1 MRTKHSGYYSP
12 YEKAQKERKGNEN
25 GKNRKWGGTEQ
36 YLKPEMEVIKFEN
49 EDVIVT
55 SGCSTEQCYL
65 NTSCSGANCYLDG
78 VPSCG
83 FGFEGG

>member
-1 MRTKHSGYYSP
+1 MEK
-12 YEKAQKERKGNEN
+12 YEKPQ
-25 GKNRKWGGTEQ
+25 
-36 YLKPEMEVIKFEN
+36 MEIIEIEN
-49 EDVIVT
+49 ETIVT

-83 FGFEGG
+83 FGFEAD

>member
-1 MRTKHSGYYSP
+1 MDKMKKLAGR
-12 YEKAQKERKGNEN
+12 
-25 GKNRKWGGTEQ
+25 GTER
-36 YLKPEMEVIKFEN
+36 YHKPKLEIIELEN
-49 EDVIVT
+49 ETIVT

-83 FGFEGG
+83 FGFEAD

>member
-1 MRTKHSGYYSP
+1 M
-12 YEKAQKERKGNEN
+12 EN
-25 GKNRKWGGTEQ
+25 LAGGTVK
-36 YLKPEMEVIKFEN
+36 YIKPQMEIVELSGEN
-49 EDVIVT
+49 VIVT

-83 FGFEGG
+83 FGFEGD

>member
-1 MRTKHSGYYSP
+1 MKRLKRSGKETKM
-12 YEKAQKERKGNEN
+12 EKTGN
-25 GKNRKWGGTEQ
+25 GGGTEQ

-83 FGFEGG
+83 FGFEAD

>member
-1 MRTKHSGYYSP
+1 MKMENMRS
-12 YEKAQKERKGNEN
+12 QI
-25 GKNRKWGGTEQ
+25 GGTEEYQ
-36 YLKPEMEVIKFEN
+36 KPQMEIVELNGEN
-49 EDVIVT
+49 VIVT

-83 FGFEGG
+83 FGFEAD

>member
-1 MRTKHSGYYSP
+1 M
-12 YEKAQKERKGNEN
+12 EKYK
-25 GKNRKWGGTEQ
+25 
-36 YLKPEMEVIKFEN
+36 KPQMEIIEIEN
-49 EDVIVT
+49 ETIVI

-83 FGFEGG
+83 SGFEGG